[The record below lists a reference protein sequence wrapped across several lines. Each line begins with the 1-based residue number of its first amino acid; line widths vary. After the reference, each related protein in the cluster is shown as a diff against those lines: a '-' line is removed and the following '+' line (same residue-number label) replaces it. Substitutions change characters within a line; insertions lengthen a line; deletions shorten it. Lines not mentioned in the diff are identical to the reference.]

1 MLELVIHYVKKDD
14 NRHSEF
20 MIAQKALNKEMM
32 AMERLLSCS
41 QARQSVLDSTIS
53 SGKRTV
59 TGEMKL
65 IESETLD
72 STIASFFY
80 ENALAFQCFGVA
92 GAVRHTRMRASAA
105 RRLSQLVYAHEHSI
119 IRYSAAWCC
128 VPHRVPAPRAYAHK
142 RSARGTVRRHAAHDV
157 ASARRAAQ
165 ARNSRPVLG

>member
-1 MLELVIHYVKKDD
+1 
-14 NRHSEF
+14 
-20 MIAQKALNKEMM
+20 
-32 AMERLLSCS
+32 
-41 QARQSVLDSTIS
+41 
-53 SGKRTV
+53 
-59 TGEMKL
+59 MKL

-80 ENALAFQCFGVA
+80 ENALVFQCFGVAGA

-157 ASARRAAQ
+157 ASARRVAQ
-165 ARNSRPVLG
+165 TRNSRPVLG

>member
-1 MLELVIHYVKKDD
+1 MLELVNHYVKKDD

-53 SGKRTV
+53 SGKRTE

-105 RRLSQLVYAHEHSI
+105 RRL
-119 IRYSAAWCC
+119 
-128 VPHRVPAPRAYAHK
+128 
-142 RSARGTVRRHAAHDV
+142 
-157 ASARRAAQ
+157 
-165 ARNSRPVLG
+165 

>member
-1 MLELVIHYVKKDD
+1 MLELVIHYVKKND

-41 QARQSVLDSTIS
+41 QARQSVLDSIIS
-53 SGKRTV
+53 SGKRTE

-80 ENALAFQCFGVA
+80 EKALAFQCFGVA
-92 GAVRHTRMRASAA
+92 CALRVCARAPLTARACARAQHHSLFLHMVLRAASRAGAA
-105 RRLSQLVYAHEHSI
+105 RV
-119 IRYSAAWCC
+119 
-128 VPHRVPAPRAYAHK
+128 
-142 RSARGTVRRHAAHDV
+142 
-157 ASARRAAQ
+157 
-165 ARNSRPVLG
+165 

>member
-1 MLELVIHYVKKDD
+1 
-14 NRHSEF
+14 
-20 MIAQKALNKEMM
+20 MIAQKALNKEIM
-32 AMERLLSCS
+32 AVERLLSCS

-80 ENALAFQCFGVA
+80 ENALAFQCFGVS

-105 RRLSQLVYAHEHSI
+105 RRLSQLVYAHEHRTI
-119 IRYSAAWCC
+119 CRMVLLAAS
-128 VPHRVPAPRAYAHK
+128 RVGA
-142 RSARGTVRRHAAHDV
+142 ARVC
-157 ASARRAAQ
+157 AQ
-165 ARNSRPVLG
+165 AQRARHRAQAHRTRCGTRTTRGADTQVSTSPRVRPGQNSSGG